1 MELQKVFTHS
11 YMEKLRR
18 NIHVS
23 DYQQESFPYDATQ
36 VKKLAN
42 IYQPQGLLDQMDAT
56 DDYKS
61 AVALYKAYSDLTPLV
76 ASLPDLWVYLAHV
89 DLFSYV
95 QKRFD
100 INNRGI
106 DEKYIV
112 NHWFKN
118 EVNIF
123 RQGLPGLWWSV
134 YLSCD
139 NERKNPFELTEIL
152 FRNQELRT
160 NSFGPLLL
168 IRHKPAMQGIL
179 EFFKDHTDLLGDG
192 MNMRA
197 QYIRKLFNNIGGYKP
212 LAFMDKYFFRNELE
226 KRLDIISVKYKR
238 EDIQNNKQ
246 LFNPQRR
253 TIMEKS
259 VEIAENI

>member
-18 NIHVS
+18 NIHIS

-95 QKRFD
+95 QKRWSK
-100 INNRGI
+100 ITTKEI
-106 DEKYIV
+106 DEQYIL
-112 NHWFKN
+112 NHWHENQYFLRTT
-118 EVNIF
+118 F
-123 RQGLPGLWWSV
+123 AGFWWHV
-134 YLSCD
+134 YLTYD
-139 NERKNPFELTEIL
+139 T
-152 FRNQELRT
+152 
-160 NSFGPLLL
+160 L
-168 IRHKPAMQGIL
+168 IP
-179 EFFKDHTDLLGDG
+179 
-192 MNMRA
+192 
-197 QYIRKLFNNIGGYKP
+197 
-212 LAFMDKYFFRNELE
+212 
-226 KRLDIISVKYKR
+226 
-238 EDIQNNKQ
+238 
-246 LFNPQRR
+246 
-253 TIMEKS
+253 
-259 VEIAENI
+259 